1 MIDIETL
8 DVGRDGRAIA
18 RLAPAR
24 LAPGSAWRLPGPSGS
39 GKTTALFTLA
49 GLLPPVAGSVTWAD
63 TGAPLRRGE
72 AAVVFQ
78 DLLLV
83 DGLSVLENVLLAPF
97 ALARPQDAAAARAL
111 LDRLGVGH
119 LAGRRADRL
128 SRGEAQRVAVARAL
142 VGAPRLLLAD
152 EPTASLD
159 DAHAA
164 ATADLLLE
172 AAAASG
178 AALVIA
184 THDSRLAAR
193 IPQALALAP
202 LQTSAEAA

>member
-63 TGAPLRRGE
+63 SGAALRRGE

-83 DGLSVLENVLLAPF
+83 DGLDVLENVLLAPF
-97 ALARPQDAAAARAL
+97 ALGRPQDAAAARAL

-119 LAGRRADRL
+119 LGGRRADRL

-142 VGAPRLLLAD
+142 IGAPRLLLAD

-159 DAHAA
+159 DVHAA

-193 IPQALALAP
+193 IPQALALTP
-202 LQTSAEAA
+202 VQTSTEAA

>member
-63 TGAPLRRGE
+63 SGAALRRGE

-83 DGLSVLENVLLAPF
+83 DGLDVLENVLLAPF
-97 ALARPQDAAAARAL
+97 ALGRPQDAAAARAL

-142 VGAPRLLLAD
+142 VGVPRLLLAD

-193 IPQALALAP
+193 IPQALALTP
-202 LQTSAEAA
+202 VQTSTEAA

>member
-1 MIDIETL
+1 MIDIDTL
-8 DVGRDGRAIA
+8 DVGRDGRVVA
-18 RLAPAR
+18 RLAAAR
-24 LAPGSAWRLPGPSGS
+24 LTPGSAWRLPGPSGS

-49 GLLPPVAGSVTWAD
+49 GLLPPVAGAVTWSD

-78 DLLLV
+78 DPLLV

-97 ALARPQDAAAARAL
+97 ALGRPQDAVAARAV
-111 LDRLGVGH
+111 LDRLGIDH

-142 VGAPRLLLAD
+142 VSAPRLLLAD

-172 AAAASG
+172 AAATSG

-193 IPQALALAP
+193 VPDALTLAP
-202 LQTSAEAA
+202 ILAPAEAA

>member
-49 GLLPPVAGSVTWAD
+49 GLLPPVAGAVTWAH

-83 DGLSVLENVLLAPF
+83 DGLSVMENVLLAPF
-97 ALARPQDAAAARAL
+97 ALGRPQGTAAARAL

-142 VGAPRLLLAD
+142 IGAPRLLLAD

-172 AAAASG
+172 AAAVSG

-184 THDSRLAAR
+184 THDSRLALR
-193 IPQALALAP
+193 IPQAFALTP
-202 LQTSAEAA
+202 VGTPAEAA